1 MHTLRDAW
9 DRPQLYQT
17 QAKCF
22 SRCQVNEIV
31 EKEIYNRARGCN
43 DQGSREIKGDKC
55 CRKGSL
61 PDLAI
66 QHSYDKEKE

>member
-1 MHTLRDAW
+1 MDTLRDAW

-22 SRCQVNEIV
+22 SRCQANEIA

-43 DQGSREIKGDKC
+43 DRGSGKTKRGKC
-55 CRKGSL
+55 NNRGSL
-61 PDLAI
+61 PELVI
-66 QHSYDKEKE
+66 QHNRCEEK